1 MQVFEGAQ
9 PQNTVYRDP
18 SKGTNK
24 LSHVKLRGHRHTG
37 CRIQHHCKLAVHS
50 DEQSKE
56 DGVYIWGYF
65 FFPRSLLGSCHACV
79 STLPA
84 LHFGYIVM
92 FRSPQRGKCF
102 QKVLFPVLVKAPT
115 VCLFSP
121 SVSALAVYQ
130 FLDVTFITF
139 LFFPTA
145 VRSRPISASPVY
157 SCKTYLL
164 QIEFW
169 SYYPLAQNLWV
180 AAYCISNKG

>member
-1 MQVFEGAQ
+1 MFISIYTCKYLREH
-9 PQNTVYRDP
+9 NHKIHMYRDP

-24 LSHVKLRGHRHTG
+24 LSHVRLRGHRHTG

-65 FFPRSLLGSCHACV
+65 FFPRSSLGSCHACV

-139 LFFPTA
+139 LSVFPHG
-145 VRSRPISASPVY
+145 RSLSPYFSFSGVF
-157 SCKTYLL
+157 L
-164 QIEFW
+164 
-169 SYYPLAQNLWV
+169 
-180 AAYCISNKG
+180 